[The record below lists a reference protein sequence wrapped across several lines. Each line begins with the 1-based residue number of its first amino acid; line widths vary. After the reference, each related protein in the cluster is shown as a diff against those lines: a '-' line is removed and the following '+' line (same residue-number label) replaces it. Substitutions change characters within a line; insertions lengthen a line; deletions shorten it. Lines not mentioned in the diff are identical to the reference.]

1 MIPYKLT
8 VRNFMCY
15 RDDVPPLL
23 FEGMHIACLSGDNGA
38 GKSTLLDAI
47 TWALWG
53 EARGKSD
60 DDLIA
65 LGSSDMEV
73 DFEWQL
79 EGAFYRVI
87 RRRTKGKRTGLS
99 IVELQ
104 VQTTNGSWRRLSGDS
119 VRDTNAQITEILR
132 MSYATFI
139 NSAFLMQGRADEF
152 TNSTP
157 QARKQVLGDMLGLAD
172 YEQLERQA
180 KQRRDRAELHLRER
194 EGVIADY
201 EKRAQ
206 HLPLIQADVAAAEAR
221 VATAQQELTTAEAQA
236 TALRE
241 QIQQLRQVAARQ
253 TAVQA
258 QLTEREQRLAALE
271 QMLTHLRERVTTHR
285 ATIAQS
291 AMIREHYEML
301 QDQRL
306 ALQAMDQRRDQ
317 AMELRE
323 LWLEQREIVNAAK
336 GELELEVTTAQH
348 ALKLLETQAQ
358 GQAEYE
364 QFVTTLQA
372 ETTRLA
378 ALQAELERVRSV
390 EATLAEQLSD
400 LDQLALDQSHYER
413 AIDQAR
419 GEIEKVLHSL
429 DQTIERCQPHV
440 ERLATIETGLASV
453 AARLTTFDEQAGAV
467 TALRA
472 TVAELEREEAR
483 LQEQMQTITKQ
494 GKETKSKLELVQTGT
509 GSCPVCH
516 SELGTEGLQ
525 AVVDQYVEQQTTL
538 RAELRAIKRLQED
551 KVVETTTHRTTITT
565 LEAALQER
573 STVERRQATLLLQR
587 EQAESARNELAT
599 AQAELTIY
607 SQRLENR
614 SYAADAQ
621 ADLQAVQQRI
631 LALGDRQ
638 ALRQQREQQRAK
650 IRQYERELSA
660 APQAERRLAEA
671 GAQLRVCQLAAQ
683 GIPAAQEV
691 VDQLRQRLDNEDYG
705 HEARSKRDAIRQQF
719 DALAYSKDEHAVLKV
734 EVERLLPA
742 ERRKQQLE
750 QASIDLERDEQQ
762 LARDAELLA
771 YHNVQI
777 TADRAELAELTPRLR
792 EQRGVEYALREAEAD
807 LQRAQQTL
815 ANAQKELGSAEAEL
829 RLCNSMIEQL
839 QSYRQQATRF
849 AEEHALYAEL
859 AEAFGKKGLQAM
871 LIENALPEIEQ
882 EANRLLGRITDHQM
896 HVTFDTQR
904 DTKKGDTI
912 ETLDIRIADGL
923 GTRDY
928 AMYSGGEAF
937 RVNFAVRLAL
947 SKLLAHRAGASL
959 KTLVIDEGFGTQ
971 DGKGRERV
979 IEAINAVA
987 DDFARVLVI
996 THIQELKDQFPTQI
1010 EITKGAY
1017 GSSWRVT

>member
-15 RDDVPPLL
+15 REDVPPLL
-23 FEGMHIACLSGDNGA
+23 FEGIHIACLSGENGA

-65 LGSSDMEV
+65 LGSNDMEV

-104 VQTTNGSWRRLSGDS
+104 VQTADGSWRRLSGDS
-119 VRDTNAQITEILR
+119 VRDTNAQISELLR

-172 YEQLERQA
+172 YERLEKQA

-201 EKRAQ
+201 EQKAQ
-206 HLPLIQADVAAAEAR
+206 HLPLIKADMAAAEVR
-221 VATAQQELTTAEAQA
+221 VTAAQQVVNATEAQA
-236 TALRE
+236 AALRE
-241 QIQQLRQVAARQ
+241 HMQQLRQIAERQ
-253 TAVQA
+253 ATVQA
-258 QLTEREQRLAALE
+258 QLTDCEQRLAELELALT
-271 QMLTHLRERVTTHR
+271 QLQTRVTAHHTVV
-285 ATIAQS
+285 AQS
-291 AMIREHYEML
+291 GTILAQYETL
-301 QDQRL
+301 QNQQL
-306 ALQAMDQRRDQ
+306 SLHAMDQRRDQ

-323 LWLEQREIVNAAK
+323 LWHEQRDIVSAAK
-336 GELELEVTTAQH
+336 AAIDAELSKAQH
-348 ALKLLETQAQ
+348 ELTLLEEQTE
-358 GQAEYE
+358 GQQDYE
-364 QFVTTLQA
+364 QQVTSLQA
-372 ETTRLA
+372 ETTRFA
-378 ALQAELERVRSV
+378 ALQTEHEHVRQM
-390 EATLAEQLSD
+390 EASLAEQLSAG
-400 LDQLALDQSHYER
+400 DQLALEQSQYER
-413 AIDQAR
+413 IIDQAR

-429 DQTIERCQPHV
+429 EQTIERCQPQV
-440 ERLATIETGLASV
+440 ERVTTIEASLASIEAQLV
-453 AARLTTFDEQAGAV
+453 TFDDQAA
-467 TALRA
+467 TMNALQ
-472 TVAELEREEAR
+472 TNVAELEREEAR

-494 GKETKSKLELVQTGT
+494 GKETKSKLDLVQA
-509 GSCPVCH
+509 GSGICPVCH
-516 SELGTEGLQ
+516 SELGAAGLQ
-525 AVVDQYVEQQTTL
+525 TVVDQYTEQQTTL
-538 RAELRAIKRLQED
+538 RAELRAVKRRQED
-551 KVVETTTHRTTITT
+551 ALTQVTAHRSTIAT
-565 LEAALQER
+565 LEAALQKR
-573 STVERRQATLLLQR
+573 STVERKQATTLLQR
-587 EQAESARNELAT
+587 EQAESARNELLT

-607 SQRLENR
+607 NQRLEHR
-614 SYAADAQ
+614 SYAEAAQ
-621 ADLQAVQQRI
+621 AHLQTIQQRIAALGDLQAM
-631 LALGDRQ
+631 
-638 ALRQQREQQRAK
+638 RQQREQLRTI
-650 IRQYERELSA
+650 IREHERELSA

-671 GAQLRVCQLAAQ
+671 EVQLRACRLAAQ
-683 GIPAAQEV
+683 RLPTARKL
-691 VDQLRQRLDNEDYG
+691 VDQLQGRLDNEDYAQ
-705 HEARSKRDAIRQQF
+705 EARSKRNTIRQQY
-719 DALAYSKDEHAVLKV
+719 DALAYSKDEHAILKAD
-734 EVERLLPA
+734 VERLLPA
-742 ERRKQQLE
+742 ERRKQELE
-750 QASIDLERDEQQ
+750 RAITDLERDEQQ
-762 LARDAELLA
+762 LGRDTELLA
-771 YHNVQI
+771 YHNLQI
-777 TADRAELAELTPRLR
+777 TTDRAELAELMLRLR
-792 EQRGVEYALREAEAD
+792 EQREVEFGLREAEAS
-807 LQRAQQTL
+807 LERTRETL
-815 ANAQKELGSAEAEL
+815 ANAQKELGSIEGDL
-829 RLCNSMIEQL
+829 RHCNEMIEQL
-839 QSYRQQATRF
+839 QIYRQQATRF
-849 AEEHALYAEL
+849 AEEHALFAEL
-859 AEAFGKKGLQAM
+859 TEAFGKKGLQAM
-871 LIENALPEIEQ
+871 LIENALPEIEH
-882 EANRLLGRITDHQM
+882 EANQLLARITDHQM
-896 HVTFDTQR
+896 HVTLDTQR

-937 RVNFAVRLAL
+937 RVNFAVRIAL

-1010 EITKGAY
+1010 EITKGSY
-1017 GSSWRVT
+1017 GSTWRIT